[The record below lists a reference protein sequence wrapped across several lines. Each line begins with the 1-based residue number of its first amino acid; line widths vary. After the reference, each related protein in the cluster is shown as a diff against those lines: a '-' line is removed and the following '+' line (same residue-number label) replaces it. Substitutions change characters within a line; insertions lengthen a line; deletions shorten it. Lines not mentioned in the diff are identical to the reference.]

1 MPDRAPRELVVGM
14 PAAKPYLD
22 DDAFTAC
29 MLCQVPIRHRSPL
42 PDRIVLVCL
51 TCFLIHG
58 EPGMPGTLTDEL
70 ADLALEA
77 LPVKG
82 SPC

>member
-1 MPDRAPRELVVGM
+1 MPERPPRELVVGM
-14 PAAKPYLD
+14 PAVAPYLP
-22 DDAFTAC
+22 DDAFAAC
-29 MLCQVPIRHRSPL
+29 MLCRVPIRHRSPI
-42 PDRIVLVCL
+42 PDRVVLICLACFIVHADDSLV
-51 TCFLIHG
+51 
-58 EPGMPGTLTDEL
+58 GTLTPEV

>member
-1 MPDRAPRELVVGM
+1 MPDRRPRELVVGM
-14 PAAKPYLD
+14 PAAPPYLD

-29 MLCQVPIRHRSPL
+29 LLCQVPIRHRAPL

-51 TCFLIHG
+51 TCYLVHA
-58 EPGMPGTLTDEL
+58 EHGMPAILTDEL
-70 ADLALEA
+70 AALALEA

-82 SPC
+82 APC